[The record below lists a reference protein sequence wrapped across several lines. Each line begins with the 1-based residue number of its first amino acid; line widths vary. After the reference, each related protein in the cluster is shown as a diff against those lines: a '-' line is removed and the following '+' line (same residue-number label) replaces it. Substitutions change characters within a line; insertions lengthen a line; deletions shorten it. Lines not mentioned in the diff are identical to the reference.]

1 MNRRPLRVQW
11 LGRRPYTEVHAQMKE
26 LLLARI
32 AGKAPDTLLLVEHQP
47 VFTLGRRKNAQ
58 ANVLDPGDIPV
69 VQVERGGDVT
79 YHGPGQLTAY
89 PVCAL
94 PPHRQDLHAWMHGL
108 EAVVDRVLARWGIQG
123 ERDERNTGVW
133 VDGRKIAA
141 IGIACKRWVTWHGV
155 AINIRVDLEHFR
167 RIDPCGM
174 SSTLVTRVADHV
186 DRPPA
191 MRIAADIFGA
201 EFRRWWMDYA
211 SEPSLSST

>member
-1 MNRRPLRVQW
+1 
-11 LGRRPYTEVHAQMKE
+11 MKE

-32 AGKAPDTLLLVEHQP
+32 AGEAPDTLLLVEHEP
-47 VFTLGRRKNAQ
+47 VFTLGRRRNAG
-58 ANVLDPGDIPV
+58 ASVLAPGDIPV
-69 VQVERGGDVT
+69 VQVERGGDAT

-89 PVCAL
+89 PICAL
-94 PPHRQDLHAWMHGL
+94 PPHRQDLHAWLHGL

-155 AINIRVDLEHFR
+155 AINVRVDLDHFK

-174 SSTLVTRVADHV
+174 SSTLVTQVADHV
-186 DRPPA
+186 ERPPT
-191 MRIAADIFGA
+191 MREAADTFGA
-201 EFRRWWMDYA
+201 EFRRWWTEYA
-211 SEPSLSST
+211 SDTPFSQL